1 MAAVWRAVAIGRYL
15 PRKITSNSESFYD
28 LRELWSLLCEIQTGR
43 GKNLPTATQAWGTTI
58 RGSLLW
64 EAQSCFDKLCSAG
77 CNPISLAIVVW
88 LLKISQSLAENWRIV
103 FGLARRRL
111 QIIASFTKTA
121 SLLEELHKSFGA
133 IIFENQKNSI
143 HNASGL
149 LGDLAAVDPL
159 SIGIVAPISLPE
171 LFKASPVN
179 PATTIRVL
187 RAYAEI
193 LRGSLTIAG
202 GAKSPDALAKYLIS
216 AYVKNTTG
224 EFHDSEVSALIGSV
238 RDDDGYD
245 ATAHKMWR
253 SRNYQSLDKRNFSLV
268 EALIGIGV
276 VVA

>member
-1 MAAVWRAVAIGRYL
+1 
-15 PRKITSNSESFYD
+15 
-28 LRELWSLLCEIQTGR
+28 
-43 GKNLPTATQAWGTTI
+43 
-58 RGSLLW
+58 LW

-88 LLKISQSLAENWRIV
+88 LLKVSQSFAENWRIV
-103 FGLARRRL
+103 FGFARRRL
-111 QIIASFTKTA
+111 QIIASLTKTA

-133 IIFENQKNSI
+133 IIFENQKKSI
-143 HNASGL
+143 HNAPGL
-149 LGDLAAVDPL
+149 LGDLASIDPL
-159 SIGIVAPISLPE
+159 SMGIVAPISFSE

-202 GAKSPDALAKYLIS
+202 DVGAKSPDALAKYLIS

-253 SRNYQSLDKRNFSLV
+253 SRNYQLLDKRNSSLV
-268 EALIGIGV
+268 EALIGIGI